1 MIYDFVDQQ
10 NYLKLDVVTFFKVA
24 FNNCFTLKKR
34 LKKSLKIH
42 KTIKAKWYLI
52 YYQNKGFN
60 RLI

>member
-24 FNNCFTLKKR
+24 FNNCFTLKKP